1 MGRDW
6 DEFFFTF
13 RSAAIETRM
22 SEPKMDRCNMYIR
35 DCVAAA
41 CSPSEKSW
49 KTYFGNHLGV
59 HFWRANCFANY
70 VLRFVHFFGIFC
82 FSALMVLCF
91 FASLLFPLF
100 CFFAS
105 SLLCFYTFLLLCF
118 FASLSAC
125 FPTLSLLFVFS
136 AFPCFFASWT

>member
-6 DEFFFTF
+6 DDFFFTF

-70 VLRFVHFFGIFC
+70 VLRFVHFFGI
-82 FSALMVLCF
+82 SV
-91 FASLLFPLF
+91 SLL
-100 CFFAS
+100 
-105 SLLCFYTFLLLCF
+105 
-118 FASLSAC
+118 
-125 FPTLSLLFVFS
+125 
-136 AFPCFFASWT
+136 

>member
-70 VLRFVHFFGIFC
+70 VLRFVHFFGI
-82 FSALMVLCF
+82 SVSLLWWF
-91 FASLLFPLF
+91 FASLLLY
-100 CFFAS
+100 CS
-105 SLLCFYTFLLLCF
+105 TLLLLCF
-118 FASLSAC
+118 FASLLLHFSA
-125 FPTLSLLFVFS
+125 SLLLCFFVCLLPHSFSAFCFS